1 MSWKE
6 GEELTLKTVWGTSK
20 LGKVL
25 AVFLGDEHFPI
36 DWGDKP
42 LYPWIFPSVEEEK
55 KLFYMRSDAHHP
67 LIWTPLQEDVFT
79 CWDQHIVENP
89 GRSALWYFD
98 RYWPPN
104 GMAWIVR
111 RAGAR
116 CYHAILPPPDDMV
129 PAREK
134 FYNMVIGAYADH
146 AVEIWNRLREKSKKN
161 LEYLDSIDWDKLTMA
176 EAMIV
181 FQDALDIHA
190 EHWNYHWYVNVSYYA
205 MLATFNAKWQEILGE
220 APDERIAGDLS
231 ISLQDANWDRLK
243 GIYELKEK
251 IKKSPTLSAIFKK
264 PIPGSQILE
273 ELKKT
278 DEGKA
283 FLDEVM
289 KFLKVYGWMSPYV
302 HQLQVESF
310 YERPEFF
317 MDQLKFYYMTD
328 FNYDKAHAEAAEKVE
343 KAKRDFLKKVEEK
356 KLPPDKK
363 EEIMKWYNRVL
374 IMAPINPDHHFYY
387 DQGSQTR
394 LGYVIRQIGK
404 KFVEAGILDDPSDI
418 FYLRYYEVKTLAA
431 DPKAFDAKKVAKER
445 RKKLEE
451 EYRKVPYL
459 GWFGTATE
467 WSMTKEFW
475 RNYWGWDIER
485 VKEFEKIREVIEGK
499 RAPPK
504 IIKGIPTGTPVA
516 EGPAKIV
523 LSAADFKKVEQG
535 DVAIAIMTS
544 PAWGPLLPRLK
555 GLVTDSGTAM
565 AHPAIISR
573 AWGIACVV
581 GTRIGTQ
588 IIKDGQRVRVNG
600 MDGTVEILD

>member
-1 MSWKE
+1 I
-6 GEELTLKTVWGTSK
+6 WGTSK
-20 LGKVL
+20 LGKAL
-25 AVFLGDEHFPI
+25 AVFLGDESFPVE
-36 DWGDKP
+36 WGDKP

-79 CWDQHIVENP
+79 CWEQHIVENP

-111 RAGAR
+111 RAGGR
-116 CYHAILPPPDDMV
+116 CYHAILPPPDHMV

-134 FYNMVIGAYADH
+134 FYNTVIGAYADH
-146 AVEIWNRLREKSKKN
+146 AVEIWDRLREKSKKN
-161 LEYLDSIDWDKLTMA
+161 LEYLDSVEWDKLSIP

-181 FQDALDIHA
+181 FQDALDIHS

-205 MLATFNAKWQEILGE
+205 MLAMFNEKWKEILKE
-220 APDERIAGDLS
+220 PVDERIAGDLS

-243 GIYELKEK
+243 GIYELKEE
-251 IKKSPTLSAIFKK
+251 IKKSSKLSNIFKK
-264 PIPGSQILE
+264 PISSTQMIE

-278 DEGKA
+278 DEGKK
-283 FLDEVM
+283 FFDRVM
-289 KFLKVYGWMSPYV
+289 KFLKTYGWMSPYV

-310 YERPEFF
+310 YERPEYF
-317 MDQLKFYYMTD
+317 MEQLKFYYETD
-328 FNYDKAHAEAAEKVE
+328 FNYARAHEDAAKTVEKAKKDFLEKVE
-343 KAKRDFLKKVEEK
+343 KK
-356 KLPPDKK
+356 KLPAKEK
-363 EEIMKWYNRVL
+363 EEILKWYERVL
-374 IMAPINPDHHFYY
+374 KMASINPDHHFYY

-394 LGYVIRQIGK
+394 LGYICRELGK
-404 KFVEAGILDDPSDI
+404 KLVHAGILEDPSDV
-418 FYLRYYEVKTLAA
+418 FYLRYYELKTIVA
-431 DPKAFDAKKVAKER
+431 DSKAFDAKKLTKER
-445 RKKLEE
+445 RRKLEA
-451 EYRKVPYL
+451 EYRKTPYL

-467 WSMTKEFW
+467 WAMTKEFW
-475 RNYWGWDIER
+475 RNYWGWDINR
-485 VKEFEKIREVIEGK
+485 VKEFEQIREVIVGK

-504 IIKGIPTGTPVA
+504 LIKGIPTGTPVA

-523 LSAADFKKVEQG
+523 LTADDFKKVEKG

-581 GTRIGTQ
+581 GTRMGTLV
-588 IIKDGQRVRVNG
+588 IKDG
-600 MDGTVEILD
+600 